1 MSKVRLSVSV
11 DDAYLKRFP
20 EVVKACRQAGL
31 KVEEQ
36 METIGV
42 ITGEI
47 DAAKVKDL
55 RKVRGVAHV
64 EEERRVGI
72 APPESE
78 IQ

>member
-11 DDAYLKRFP
+11 DDAHLKRFP

-47 DAAKVKDL
+47 DADKVKDL
-55 RKVRGVAHV
+55 RKVRGVSHV
-64 EEERRVGI
+64 EEERRFRI
-72 APPESE
+72 APPESDV
-78 IQ
+78 Q